1 MGSDLQ
7 RRRVLIVGLARSG
20 IAAARFAAQA
30 GATVVVTDR
39 RAAEDLA
46 PAREALA
53 GLPIAYHL
61 GTHDPE
67 DFVAAEL
74 IVASPGVPL
83 QLPALAAAQQRGIPI
98 VSEVELAL
106 QACPCPVIAI
116 TGTNGKST
124 TTALLGAIFT
134 AAGHRVV
141 VAGNIGTPVLDHLA
155 ALATAE
161 YLILEVSSYQIE
173 ITPSL
178 QPVTTILLNMT
189 PDHLDRYGSFAAYIA
204 AKQLLVDRLPATAT
218 LIYNGADPI
227 VSNMSQGCRA
237 RGIDLV
243 PHLVTWQVA
252 GCALVGSHNLENI
265 TAAALAAR
273 QHGIGVEVIRAA
285 IKKFPGLPHRCQH
298 VAEWRGIHFYNDSKG
313 TNVGAVAKSLAGFT
327 QPVIL
332 IAGGVDKGTGYRALR
347 ESVQQHVKGL
357 VLLGAA
363 RAAIH
368 AEFQGLVPI
377 VEVANM
383 HEAVAQAIR
392 QAQAGDVVLLS
403 PACASFDQYRDYAHR
418 GDDFVQAVQQCT
430 RAAEQVSA
438 RMSTAC

>member
-20 IAAARFAAQA
+20 VAAARFASQA
-30 GATVVVTDR
+30 GATVVVTDQ
-39 RAAEDLA
+39 RAAEALA
-46 PAREALA
+46 TARQALA
-53 GLPIAYHL
+53 GLPITYQL
-61 GTHDPE
+61 GGHDPA
-67 DFVAAEL
+67 DFLAADL

-98 VSEVELAL
+98 VSEMELAL
-106 QACPCPVIAI
+106 QACPRPVIAI

-124 TTALLGAIFT
+124 TTALLGAIF
-134 AAGHRVV
+134 AEAGRRAV
-141 VAGNIGTPVLDHLA
+141 VAGNIGTPVLDRLEAIA
-155 ALATAE
+155 AAE

-173 ITPSL
+173 ITSSL
-178 QPVTTILLNMT
+178 QPVTTLLLNMT

-204 AKQLLVDRLPATAT
+204 AKQLLVDRLPATAA

-227 VSNMSQGCRA
+227 VSSMSQGCRA
-237 RGIDLV
+237 RGIDFT
-243 PHLVTWQVA
+243 PYIAGWQGA
-252 GCALVGSHNLENI
+252 GSALVGAHNLENI
-265 TAAALAAR
+265 AAAALAAQ
-273 QHGIGVEVIRAA
+273 QHGIAAEVIRAA

-298 VAEWRGIHFYNDSKG
+298 VAEWHGIHFYNDSKG

-347 ESVQQHVKGL
+347 EPVQQHVKGL

-368 AEFQGLVPI
+368 AELEGLVPI
-377 VEVANM
+377 VEVATM

-392 QAQAGDVVLLS
+392 QAHAGDVVLLS

-418 GDDFVQAVQQCT
+418 GDDFVQAVQHLTHEGAQAHA
-430 RAAEQVSA
+430 RAG
-438 RMSTAC
+438 TA